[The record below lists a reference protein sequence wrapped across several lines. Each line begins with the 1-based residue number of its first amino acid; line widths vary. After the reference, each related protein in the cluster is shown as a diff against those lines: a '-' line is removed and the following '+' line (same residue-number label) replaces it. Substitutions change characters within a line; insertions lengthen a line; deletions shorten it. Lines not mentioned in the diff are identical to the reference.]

1 MYTFL
6 IIDFDGIYNMEPDDS
21 YEVEPLVYL
30 IKEKDQ
36 LRAEQ
41 LARKAGG
48 AFNDTEG
55 DDCGTPIADLF
66 EKYMKTEEIFFQLIG
81 ELKITFGE
89 RQIDYLPDYIPR
101 VIV

>member
-6 IIDFDGIYNMEPDDS
+6 VIDFDGTYNMEPEDS
-21 YEVEPLVYL
+21 YEVQPLVYL

-41 LARKAGG
+41 LARKASE
-48 AFNDTEG
+48 AFNDTEE
-55 DDCGTPIADLF
+55 DDWSTPIGDLF
-66 EKYMKTEEIFFQLIG
+66 ERYMEKENIFFQLIG
-81 ELKITFGE
+81 ELKIPFGE
-89 RQIDYLPDYIPR
+89 RQIDYLSDYLPR